1 MWSFRALG
9 IVLSTYQIVQMCH
22 NSLTSCLQRVAG
34 AKKKQLYLL
43 FIFSI
48 LSTLHIRHGSEQLFR
63 SNITRHMILFC
74 RYSSD
79 VPFDHQFTFK
89 QSSPTTPVLIVY
101 TKEKD
106 AGERVLAE
114 FARKKQQSYK
124 SVMLSGSGPGEERQ
138 ARKIIQESM
147 TDVSFSRIDKL
158 LNIYARPDN
167 SVG

>member
-1 MWSFRALG
+1 
-9 IVLSTYQIVQMCH
+9 
-22 NSLTSCLQRVAG
+22 
-34 AKKKQLYLL
+34 
-43 FIFSI
+43 
-48 LSTLHIRHGSEQLFR
+48 
-63 SNITRHMILFC
+63 MILFC
-74 RYSSD
+74 RYSAD

-147 TDVSFSRIDKL
+147 TDVSFRSHR
-158 LNIYARPDN
+158 
-167 SVG
+167 